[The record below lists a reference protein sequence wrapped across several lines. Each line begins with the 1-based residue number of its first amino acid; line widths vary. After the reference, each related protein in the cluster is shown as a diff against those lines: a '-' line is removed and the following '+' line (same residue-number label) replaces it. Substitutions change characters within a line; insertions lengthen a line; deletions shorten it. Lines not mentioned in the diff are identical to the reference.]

1 MLYIAVVGGAECSAR
16 TYQIAKETG
25 EKIAERGA
33 ILLCGGGSGVMEA
46 ASKGTVDNNGVAIGI
61 LPGNS
66 KYEGN
71 NYLTLS
77 IATGL
82 GEARNAV
89 IARSADGVIAIS
101 GEYGT
106 LSEIALAIKMG
117 KPVVGIETWELKG
130 PSEKIEKLY
139 YAENA
144 LEAVEKLWKLM

>member
-16 TYQIAKETG
+16 TYQIARETG
-25 EKIAERGA
+25 AEIAKRGA
-33 ILLCGGGSGVMEA
+33 VLLCGGGSGVMEA
-46 ASKGTVDNNGVAIGI
+46 SSKGAVENKGVAIGI

-66 KYEGN
+66 NYEGN
-71 NYLTLS
+71 NYLTFS

-106 LSEIALAIKMG
+106 LSEIALAMKMG

-130 PSEKIEKLY
+130 PSERMEKLY

-144 LEAVEKLWKLM
+144 LVAIEKLWTLM